1 MTETVNECSGTNQVI
16 SGECKAVEIQSE
28 PGKSDGLLE
37 KIKEVNGLT
46 GGVIESYSPLSLA
59 YIGDSIY
66 ALVAKTIVVE
76 RGNCPARELHSKT
89 VNYVSAVSQAK
100 IVRYLTEENLLSDKE
115 ADVLRRG
122 RNAKSSSVAKN
133 ASVID
138 YRLATGL
145 EALVGYLYLTNNG
158 DRMLEILKIGFDM
171 LDLEKAK

>member
-1 MTETVNECSGTNQVI
+1 MTEIVNRCSKTNQVI
-16 SGECKAVEIQSE
+16 NDVNEVVEIQLES
-28 PGKSDGLLE
+28 GKSDGLLA

-76 RGNCPARELHSKT
+76 RGNCPANELHRKT
-89 VNYVSAVSQAK
+89 VNYVSAMAQAK
-100 IVRYLTEENLLSDKE
+100 IVRYLTDEGLLSDKE

-145 EALVGYLYLTNNG
+145 EALVGYLYLTNNS
-158 DRMLEILKIGFDM
+158 DRMIEILKIGFDM
-171 LDLEKAK
+171 LDSEKAN